1 MLRLSAIGDVTHVVP
16 VVRTLQRQWPQTKL
30 TWIIG
35 KTEAALLEGLPGV
48 ELIVFDKSEGL
59 AGYRKLGSQLKGRRF
74 DILLHMQI
82 SLRAGLA
89 GLLVKAPLKVGFDR
103 SRAKNGQWI
112 FTNRRIAANP
122 RQHVL
127 DGFMEFAKI
136 LGISDPAVEWNL
148 PIPEAARVKVKEWV
162 GEKPY
167 MVINPSSSVRARNW
181 RNWDEASYSRIAEYA
196 AERYGLRT
204 VLTGGPSPQEAGFAE
219 SISNLAGVDVLNL
232 AGKTNLK
239 ELLALLERA
248 VLVIAPDTGPAHMAN
263 AVGTPVIGL
272 YASSNPNR
280 TGPYTFRHL
289 TVNRYP
295 EAVLKEFGK
304 TVEEIPWGRRVRDPG
319 VMSLISV
326 KDVTGKID
334 EVFTRINSIP
344 NHHDPC

>member
-35 KTEAALLEGLPGV
+35 KTEAAFLEGLPGV

-59 AGYRKLGSQLKGRRF
+59 ASYRKLGSQLKGRRF
-74 DILLHMQI
+74 DVLLHMQI
-82 SLRAGLA
+82 SLRASLA
-89 GLLVKAPLKVGFDR
+89 GLLVKAPLRVGFDR

-112 FTNRRIAANP
+112 FTNRRIEANP

-127 DGFMEFAKI
+127 DGFMEFAKS
-136 LGISDPAVEWNL
+136 LGISNPAVEWNL

-162 GEKPY
+162 GEKPF

-181 RNWDEASYSRIAEYA
+181 RNWDGESYARIAEYA

-219 SISNLAGVDVLNL
+219 SISHLAGVDVLNL

-304 TVEEIPWGRRVRDPG
+304 KVEEIPWGRRVRDPG